1 MTPTDRTMA
10 YLRGLG
16 YEVAVVEK
24 WNAYTRTRHDL
35 YGFADLLAMR
45 GIELL
50 AVQATS
56 TGNVSARV
64 KKILAEPRARKWLEP
79 GSQRFLTVIG
89 WSKKGA
95 RGKRKTWTPTF
106 RPVDAGMYEK
116 EDGR

>member
-1 MTPTDRTMA
+1 MTPTARTMA
-10 YLRGLG
+10 HLRGLG

-45 GIELL
+45 GKELL

-56 TGNVSARV
+56 TANVSARV
-64 KKILAEPRARKWLEP
+64 KKILAEPRAKLWVEP

-89 WSKKGA
+89 WAKRGA
-95 RGKRKTWTPTF
+95 RGKRKTWTVKEV
-106 RPVDAGMYEK
+106 PVDAGMFK
-116 EDGR
+116 EQA